1 MGGRQQAVRVAV
13 YATLGGWLGLSVV
26 GQKLF
31 RAPGRRSWWDKLYLL
46 IPDWRFF
53 APDPGIHDFHLL
65 YRDELED
72 GSLTPWKE
80 ITSVEERRWSHAFWH
95 PHRRVEKCIFDISKE
110 LTKFIEECHR
120 DPDRPVE
127 SVQVSVP
134 YLTLLAHV
142 TEQSHAPATTCTQFL
157 VSISAG
163 YDEHD
168 EPRAIFLSALHPVEQ
183 LASSTV

>member
-1 MGGRQQAVRVAV
+1 MTAGRAMRAAV

-31 RAPGRRSWWDKLYLL
+31 RAPGRRSGWDKLYLL

-53 APDPGIHDFHLL
+53 APHPGIHDYHLL

-80 ITSVEERRWSHAFWH
+80 ISSVEERKWTHAFWH

-110 LTKFIEECHR
+110 LTRFIDECHH
-120 DPDRPVE
+120 DPERPIE

-142 TEQSHAPATTCTQFL
+142 TEQPHARATARTQFL
-157 VSISAG
+157 LSTSAG
-163 YDEHD
+163 YDERD
-168 EPRAIFLSALHPVEQ
+168 EPCAIFLSALHPVEQ
-183 LASSTV
+183 LANSAV